1 MNALF
6 GTVSKLSFAFLA
18 VQKANCA
25 LGQDC
30 ADDGHRAGL
39 GGRGWWWGA
48 FWGGHLH
55 SYGPRGKFFSLGLGG
70 NLKLQLNVR
79 AQGDEMGFYYRDL
92 EKFDPMKGEVSWAP
106 FRAAKDIAWRARNL
120 LHGRNSDQVQ
130 SLASELDSW
139 IDAYFDSENESSIQM
154 LKDEKRYDLLD
165 SDEDG
170 NNWQIKSEA
179 HDEFDIRSSDNTEP
193 IEAAKEVFESMDILH
208 APDIPDAKDYE
219 YFAAMALSM
228 IGSYLAALESTFD
241 IKEMKSV
248 KRLTK
253 DYQTHEVSRFGSQL
267 IEAMEV
273 VTYAESLK
281 SIARIE
287 ETMRTSLEKALKKDV
302 SIVEEQ
308 VKEQLTAIHNEH
320 KDKQKKWGQLGKDE
334 SLKERDKSR
343 AAVLAQWDADVSL
356 QKKSIAKAAAALWA
370 WLVDQRYK
378 QSLQEFSPETIVK
391 WISAHKKTLS
401 T

>member
-1 MNALF
+1 M
-6 GTVSKLSFAFLA
+6 
-18 VQKANCA
+18 
-25 LGQDC
+25 
-30 ADDGHRAGL
+30 
-39 GGRGWWWGA
+39 WGV

-55 SYGPRGKFFSLGLGG
+55 SYGVSGKFFSRELGG

-79 AQGDEMGFYYRDL
+79 AQGKEMGFHYRDL
-92 EKFDPMKGEVSWAP
+92 EKFDPMKGDMSWAP

-120 LHGRNSDQVQ
+120 LYGRNNAQVK

-139 IDAYFDSENESSIQM
+139 IDAYFDSENENSIQM

-170 NNWQIKSEA
+170 NNWEVKSEA
-179 HDEFDIRSSDNTEP
+179 HDEFDIRNSDNTEP
-193 IEAAKEVFESMDILH
+193 LEAAKEVFESMDILH
-208 APDIPDAKDYE
+208 APDLPDAKDYE

-228 IGSYLAALESTFD
+228 IGTYLDALENTFD
-241 IKEMKSV
+241 IKKMKSV

-253 DYQTHEVSRFGSQL
+253 NYEPHEVSRFGSQL

-281 SIARIE
+281 RIARIE
-287 ETMRTSLEKALKKDV
+287 KTMRTSLEKAHKKDV
-302 SIVEEQ
+302 LIVEEQ
-308 VKEQLTAIHNEH
+308 VKAQLTVMHNEN
-320 KDKQKKWGQLGKDE
+320 KEKQKKWGQLGKDE
-334 SLKERDKSR
+334 SLKERNKSR

-356 QKKSIAKAAAALWA
+356 QKKSNAKAAAALWA

-378 QSLQEFSPETIVK
+378 QSLQEFSPETIEK

-401 T
+401 S

>member
-1 MNALF
+1 
-6 GTVSKLSFAFLA
+6 
-18 VQKANCA
+18 
-25 LGQDC
+25 
-30 ADDGHRAGL
+30 
-39 GGRGWWWGA
+39 
-48 FWGGHLH
+48 
-55 SYGPRGKFFSLGLGG
+55 
-70 NLKLQLNVR
+70 
-79 AQGDEMGFYYRDL
+79 MGFYYRDL

-391 WISAHKKTLS
+391 WISAHQKTL
-401 T
+401 TT

>member
-1 MNALF
+1 
-6 GTVSKLSFAFLA
+6 
-18 VQKANCA
+18 
-25 LGQDC
+25 
-30 ADDGHRAGL
+30 
-39 GGRGWWWGA
+39 
-48 FWGGHLH
+48 
-55 SYGPRGKFFSLGLGG
+55 LGG

-165 SDEDG
+165 SDEDE

-287 ETMRTSLEKALKKDV
+287 KTMRTSLEKALKKDV

-320 KDKQKKWGQLGKDE
+320 KEKQKKWGQLGKDE

-391 WISAHKKTLS
+391 WISAHKKTLA

>member
-6 GTVSKLSFAFLA
+6 GTVSKLSFALLA

-92 EKFDPMKGEVSWAP
+92 EKFDAMKGDVSWAP

-120 LHGRNSDQVQ
+120 LHGRNNDQVQ

-139 IDAYFDSENESSIQM
+139 IDAYFDSESESSIQM

-170 NNWQIKSEA
+170 NNWEIKSEA

-228 IGSYLAALESTFD
+228 IGSYLDALESTFD

-253 DYQTHEVSRFGSQL
+253 NYQTHEVSRFGSQL

>member
-6 GTVSKLSFAFLA
+6 GTVSKLSIALLA
-18 VQKANCA
+18 VQKANGA

-30 ADDGHRAGL
+30 ADDGHWAGF
-39 GGRGWWWGA
+39 GGQLWWWGV

-55 SYGPRGKFFSLGLGG
+55 SYGPRGKFFSPGLGG

-79 AQGDEMGFYYRDL
+79 AHGDEMGFYYRDL

-106 FRAAKDIAWRARNL
+106 FREAKDIAWRARNL
-120 LHGRNSDQVQ
+120 LHGRNNDQVQ

-170 NNWQIKSEA
+170 NNWEIKSEA
-179 HDEFDIRSSDNTEP
+179 HDEFDIRNSDTTEP
-193 IEAAKEVFESMDILH
+193 IEAAKEVFESMDVLH

-228 IGSYLAALESTFD
+228 IGSYLDALESTFD

-253 DYQTHEVSRFGSQL
+253 NYQTHEVSRFGSLL

-320 KDKQKKWGQLGKDE
+320 KEKQKKWGQLGKDE

-378 QSLQEFSPETIVK
+378 RNLQEFSPETIEK

>member
-1 MNALF
+1 
-6 GTVSKLSFAFLA
+6 LSFALLA
-18 VQKANCA
+18 VQKANSA

-30 ADDGHRAGL
+30 ADDGHGAAL
-39 GGRGWWWGA
+39 GGRSWLWGV
-48 FWGGHLH
+48 FWGGHPH
-55 SYGPRGKFFSLGLGG
+55 SYGLSGKFFSRELGG
-70 NLKLQLNVR
+70 KLKLQLNVR
-79 AQGDEMGFYYRDL
+79 AQGNEMGFHYRDL
-92 EKFDPMKGEVSWAP
+92 EKFDPMKGDMSWAP

-120 LHGRNSDQVQ
+120 LYGRNNAQVK

-139 IDAYFDSENESSIQM
+139 IDAYFDSENENSIQM

-170 NNWQIKSEA
+170 NNWEVKSEA
-179 HDEFDIRSSDNTEP
+179 HDEFDIRNSDNTEP
-193 IEAAKEVFESMDILH
+193 LEAAKEVFESMDILH
-208 APDIPDAKDYE
+208 APDLPDAKDYE

-228 IGSYLAALESTFD
+228 IGTYLDALENTFD
-241 IKEMKSV
+241 IKKMKSV

-253 DYQTHEVSRFGSQL
+253 NYEPHEVSRFGSQL

-281 SIARIE
+281 RIARIE
-287 ETMRTSLEKALKKDV
+287 KTMRTSLEKAHKKDV
-302 SIVEEQ
+302 LIVEEQ
-308 VKEQLTAIHNEH
+308 VKAQLTVMHNEN
-320 KDKQKKWGQLGKDE
+320 KEKQKKWGQLGKDE
-334 SLKERDKSR
+334 SLKERNKSR

-378 QSLQEFSPETIVK
+378 QSLQEFSPETIEK

-401 T
+401 S

>member
-1 MNALF
+1 
-6 GTVSKLSFAFLA
+6 
-18 VQKANCA
+18 
-25 LGQDC
+25 
-30 ADDGHRAGL
+30 
-39 GGRGWWWGA
+39 
-48 FWGGHLH
+48 
-55 SYGPRGKFFSLGLGG
+55 
-70 NLKLQLNVR
+70 
-79 AQGDEMGFYYRDL
+79 MGFYYRDL

-106 FRAAKDIAWRARNL
+106 FREAKGIAWRARNL
-120 LHGRNSDQVQ
+120 LHGRNNDQVQ

-165 SDEDG
+165 SDEDE

-228 IGSYLAALESTFD
+228 IGSYLDALENTFD
-241 IKEMKSV
+241 IKKMKSV

-253 DYQTHEVSRFGSQL
+253 NYETHEVSRFGSQL

-287 ETMRTSLEKALKKDV
+287 KTMRTSLEKTHKKDV
-302 SIVEEQ
+302 LIVEEQ
-308 VKEQLTAIHNEH
+308 VKAQITAIHNENREKQQKWGH
-320 KDKQKKWGQLGKDE
+320 KGKDK
-334 SLKERDKSR
+334 SLEQRNKSQ
-343 AAVLAQWDADVSL
+343 AAVLAKWDLDASL
-356 QKKSIAKAAAALWA
+356 QKKSNAKAAAALWG

-378 QSLQEFSPETIVK
+378 QDLLEFSPETIEK